1 MPGIGFAF
9 PYPVGVKRL
18 DDLIAFQ
25 RANEFKAEVYRLVDA
40 SAAARDERFRLQLFD
55 AASSVAA
62 NIAEGW
68 SRFSAPEFCQ
78 FLRYARASLEES
90 RVWLRDGVARR
101 YFDEASI
108 SQSLQLADRCAA
120 TITALWRS
128 LQPFTKKP
136 R

>member
-1 MPGIGFAF
+1 
-9 PYPVGVKRL
+9 VGVKRL

-101 YFDEASI
+101 YFD
-108 SQSLQLADRCAA
+108 
-120 TITALWRS
+120 
-128 LQPFTKKP
+128 
-136 R
+136 